1 MLKSFL
7 SAALLL
13 AGCGFLP
20 AVELNC
26 VFDRELP
33 AAVSVAGDTRQENG
47 TAVRV
52 NSKNYVAAVIRFDGE
67 TSASGSLELDLKTS
81 GQPPSL
87 LGVILY
93 RRNAKRALERISTP
107 AWLKAVP
114 IDSFGQLTFNFPAGT
129 FKSGTE
135 YQIYIYRANQKG
147 TLFFRRIT
155 FRTAKTEKSI
165 TLNYRNTPD
174 LVGPLTRGPSGKPDF
189 HIHLTGVNPAKSIRE
204 VVVTRP
210 GGRWVSGDDVKKNF
224 WMIDYYDS
232 ADFPAR
238 KNPRNN
244 FDGAVHSGLSCLD
257 LVMEGG
263 YAEGASYRCEVF
275 YSDGTKDIWKAELEK
290 PDPPM
295 IPRFFTHKQPILAA
309 PSFMLPDGWKQPAIA
324 GQTYFQL
331 MSEKELLKNGLV
343 MQGKTHRRVWS
354 LGWFLPFAG
363 LNQKPSRAMID
374 KYVKWSHRAALR
386 EFEVFDSS
394 GKKITGST
402 VSGSGDLKWLD
413 LSKVIDGNTSPDSAA
428 RAEKARIGQP
438 QKAEITLTFPRPVK
452 LSKAV
457 LYHGCRNGSQIG
469 WTARDFTLEAL
480 QNGKWTAVP
489 GGEVR
494 NNKQVQT
501 EHNLNGIQT
510 AALRLRILDENPLAD
525 YAAADWS
532 ADNSLL
538 DLKKTEKIPNDV
550 TFHYWYLG
558 HDSKLHYALPPD
570 DFTPPGMDKYR
581 KWRAA
586 HPNFMGFQLAEFDN
600 DLLCML
606 GWGSYRDQKGAKSVY
621 DSASKQLVIHR
632 PIPKLPDTRAEAV
645 GKYGDL
651 FRFYQRMMFNDCAN
665 FSSLT
670 IWHHHPME
678 WGAVSTVMECFGG
691 CPVFSLQIA
700 AARGASRQYGNKPW
714 GCYYATYLGHG
725 HLNYLKNGK
734 TYGPHGGKSVS
745 LYRRQL
751 YYGYLTG
758 ATYVDY
764 EHQDIAFVTKRFV
777 KGQQPELSPHGKAVL
792 ETAEFARHDPDRGHV
807 YTPIAVLMDWEHG
820 WDSHEGRKIWMGMF
834 KPTLGDRNI
843 DVWMKGIF
851 GNSEMPQEGY
861 GCNMSQTGFSGLADI
876 LVLNPPSGPPRN
888 LTDYPAAIV
897 TGSIRWNDRV
907 VEAVRNYVRNGGI
920 LLINSE
926 QLPKALDKRFTGVE
940 FTGKTASG
948 TETLT
953 MDKKKLPKAVR
964 PYEYRKV
971 RLQGASVLLQ
981 TPDRQPLATVFKYG
995 RGKVVLTLQKYLM
1008 EEPASAGQK
1017 QGLPAV
1023 HYLLSLLRQ
1032 ELLPFQVKGDSPAE
1046 VVAAKLK
1053 NGWRVSLLN
1062 NRGVYKQATTA
1073 PVVVPS
1079 ERTVQTVIFPGR
1091 IDSVTERISGKKL
1104 PVREIDG
1111 KSQVTVTIPAGELVV
1126 LDIYTAKS

>member
-1 MLKSFL
+1 MLKFICP
-7 SAALLL
+7 AVLLL
-13 AGCGFLP
+13 TGCGLLP

-33 AAVSVAGDTRQENG
+33 DAVTVAGDTRREDG
-47 TAVRV
+47 AAVRV
-52 NSKNYVAAVIRFDGE
+52 NVKNYVAAIIRFQGE
-67 TSASGSLELDLKTS
+67 SSASGTLELDLKTI
-81 GQPPSL
+81 GQPPTR

-93 RRNAKRALERISTP
+93 RRNAERALERISTP

-114 IDSFGQLTFNFPAGT
+114 IDSFGLLTFSFPAGT

-135 YQIYIYRANQKG
+135 YRIYIYRANQKG
-147 TLFFRRIT
+147 TLIFRRIT
-155 FRTAKTEKSI
+155 FKTARTEKSI

-174 LVGPLTRGPSGKPDF
+174 LVGPVTRGPSGKPDF
-189 HIHLTGVNPAKSIRE
+189 HIHLTGVDPAKSIRE

-244 FDGAVHSGLSCLD
+244 FDGAVHSGLSCID

-263 YAEGASYRCEVF
+263 YSEGASYLCEVF
-275 YSDGTKDIWKAELEK
+275 YADGSKDTWTAALKK

-295 IPRFFTHKQPILAA
+295 TPLFFSHKQPILAA
-309 PSFMLPDGWKQPAIA
+309 PSFALPEGWKQPVIS
-324 GQTYFQL
+324 GKTYFQM
-331 MSEKELLKNGLV
+331 MSPRGKLDRGLL

-363 LNQKPSRAMID
+363 MNRNPSRAQIE
-374 KYVKWSHRAALR
+374 KYVKWSRRAALR
-386 EFEVFDSS
+386 EFQVFDA
-394 GKKITGST
+394 GGQQLGGATVTG
-402 VSGSGDLKWLD
+402 GGPKWLD
-413 LSKVIDGNTSPDSAA
+413 LEKVIDGDTSPDSAA
-428 RAEKARIGQP
+428 KAEKNRINQP
-438 QKAEITLTFPRPVK
+438 QEAEITLTFPHPVK

-457 LYHGCRNGSQIG
+457 LHHGCRNGSQIG
-469 WTARDFTLEAL
+469 WTARNFVLDSL
-480 QNGKWTAVP
+480 QDGKWTAVP
-489 GGEVR
+489 GCEVR
-494 NNKQVQT
+494 NNKKDRT
-501 EHNLNGIQT
+501 EHALNGIET
-510 AALRLRILDENPLAD
+510 TALRLRIQDENPLAD
-525 YAAADWS
+525 YGIADWS
-532 ADNSLL
+532 ADNVLL
-538 DLKKTEKIPNDV
+538 DLKKTEKIPEDV

-558 HDSKLHYALPPD
+558 HDSRLHYALPPD
-570 DFTPPGMDKYR
+570 GFTPPGMDKYR

-606 GWGSYRDQKGAKSVY
+606 GWGSYRDQKGAKAVY
-621 DSASKQLVIHR
+621 DSAGKQLVIQR
-632 PIPKLPDTRAEAV
+632 PIPKLPDTRTEAV
-645 GKYGDL
+645 AQYEHIFK
-651 FRFYQRMMFNDCAN
+651 FYQHMMFNDCAN

-691 CPVFSLQIA
+691 CPVFSMQIA

-725 HLNYLKNGK
+725 HLNYLKSNDS
-734 TYGPHGGKSVS
+734 TFGPDCGKSAS

-758 ATYVDY
+758 VTYVDY
-764 EHQDIAFVTKRFV
+764 EHADIAFVTKKFV

-792 ETAEFARHDPDRGHV
+792 EAAEFAERDPERGHV
-807 YTPIAVLMDWEHG
+807 YTPVAVLMDWENG
-820 WDSHEGRKIWMGMF
+820 WNPHEERKIWMGMF

-861 GCNMSQTGFSGLADI
+861 GCNMSQTGFSALADI
-876 LVLNPPSGPPRN
+876 LMLNPPGGPPRN
-888 LTDYPAAIV
+888 LADYPAAIV
-897 TGSIRWNDRV
+897 IGSIRWNAGV
-907 VEAVRNYVRNGGI
+907 IEAVRDHVRNGGI
-920 LLINSE
+920 LIINSE
-926 QLPKALDKRFTGVE
+926 QLPEVMDSGFTGVE
-940 FTGKTASG
+940 LTGKSASG

-953 MDKKKLPKAVR
+953 MDDRKLTKAAR
-964 PYEYRKV
+964 PYEYRQV
-971 RLQGASVLLQ
+971 RLKGASVLLQ
-981 TPDRQPLATVFKYG
+981 TPDRQPLATVFQYG

-1017 QGLPAV
+1017 QGLPAI

-1032 ELLPFQVKGDSPAE
+1032 ELLPFQVRGDSPAE
-1046 VVAAKLK
+1046 VVAARLK

-1073 PVVVPS
+1073 PIIVTS
-1079 ERTVQTVIFPGR
+1079 EKTVQTVSFPGR
-1091 IDSVTERISGKKL
+1091 IESVTERISGKTL
-1104 PVREIDG
+1104 PVKTVDG
-1111 KSQVTVTIPAGELVV
+1111 RDQVTVTIPAGDLAV
-1126 LDIYTAKS
+1126 LDFAVSSK

>member
-1 MLKSFL
+1 MFRCFVWITLV
-7 SAALLL
+7 L
-13 AGCGFLP
+13 AGCGCLN
-20 AVELNC
+20 AVDLDC
-26 VFDRELP
+26 VFDRGLP
-33 AAVSVAGDTRQENG
+33 AGISVAGDTRQENG

-52 NSKNYVAAVIRFDGE
+52 NSKNYVAAVIRFQGE
-67 TSASGSLELDLKTS
+67 SSAAGTLELDLKTI

-93 RRNAKRALERISTP
+93 FRNTKRQLERISTP

-114 IDSFGQLTFNFPAGT
+114 IDSFGQMKFTFPAGR
-129 FKSGTE
+129 FKTGTE

-147 TLFFRRIT
+147 TLVFRRIS
-155 FRTAKTEKSI
+155 FKTQASGKSI
-165 TLNYRNTPD
+165 SLHYKNTPD
-174 LVGPLTRGPSGKPDF
+174 LVGPVTRGPSGKPDF

-244 FDGAVHSGLSCLD
+244 FDGALHSGLSCID

-263 YAEGASYRCEVF
+263 YAEGASYLCEVF

-290 PDPPM
+290 PERPEM
-295 IPRFFTHKQPILAA
+295 PRFFGNQKPLLGNS
-309 PSFMLPDGWKQPAIA
+309 SFALPAGWKQPVIA

-331 MSEKELLKNGLV
+331 MSEKDLLKNGLI

-363 LNQKPSRAMID
+363 LNQKPSKSQIE

-386 EFEVFDSS
+386 EFEVFDSN
-394 GKKITGST
+394 GKKITGSAVT
-402 VSGSGDLKWLD
+402 GSGDLKWLD
-413 LSKVIDGNTSPDSAA
+413 LKKVIDGNTSPDSAA
-428 RAEKARIGQP
+428 RAEKARIDQP
-438 QKAEITLTFPRPVK
+438 QKAEITLTFPHPVK

-457 LYHGCRNGSQIG
+457 LHHGCRNGSRIG
-469 WTARDFTLEAL
+469 WTAKDFVLETQ
-480 QNGKWTAVP
+480 QNGKWTAVS

-494 NNKQVQT
+494 NNKQVKT
-501 EHNLNGIQT
+501 EHDLNGIRT

-525 YAAADWS
+525 YSAVDWS
-532 ADNSLL
+532 ADNQLL
-538 DLKKTEKIPNDV
+538 DLKKTDKIPNDV

-558 HDSKLHYALPPD
+558 HDSKLHYGLPPNG
-570 DFTPPGMDKYR
+570 FTPRGMEKYR
-581 KWRAA
+581 KWRAK

-606 GWGSYRDQKGAKSVY
+606 GWGPYRDQKGAKTVY
-621 DSASKQLVIHR
+621 DSASRDLVIHR

-645 GKYGDL
+645 GLYGQL

-725 HLNYLKNGK
+725 HLNYLKSNGK
-734 TYGPHGGKSVS
+734 TFGPHGGKSVS

-764 EHQDIAFVTKRFV
+764 EHQDIAFVTRRFV

-807 YTPIAVLMDWEHG
+807 YTPIALLLDWEHG

-834 KPTLGDRNI
+834 KPTIADRNTDI
-843 DVWMKGIF
+843 WMKGIF

-861 GCNMSQTGFSGLADI
+861 GCNMSQTGFSGLADV
-876 LVLNPPSGPPRN
+876 LVLNPPRGPARN
-888 LTDYPAAIV
+888 LSDYPAAIV
-897 TGSIRWNDRV
+897 SGAIKWNGPV
-907 VEAVRNYVRNGGI
+907 VDAVRNYVRNGGI
-920 LLINSE
+920 LVINSE
-926 QLPKALDKRFTGVE
+926 QLPKALDSSFTGVE
-940 FTGKTASG
+940 FSGTTGSG
-948 TETLT
+948 TETVT
-953 MDKKKLPKAVR
+953 WDRKKLPISKR
-964 PYEYRKV
+964 PYEFRKV
-971 RLQGASVLLQ
+971 RLKGASVLLQ
-981 TPDRQPLATVFKYG
+981 TPDRQPLTTVFRYG
-995 RGKVVLTLQKYLM
+995 KGKVVLTLQKYLA

-1017 QGLPAV
+1017 QGLPTV
-1023 HYLLSLLRQ
+1023 HYLLSLLRH

-1046 VVAAKLK
+1046 VVTAKLK
-1053 NGWRVSLLN
+1053 NGWRISLLN
-1062 NRGVYKQATTA
+1062 NRGVYKQATKA

-1079 ERTVQTVIFPGR
+1079 ERTVQTVIFPGKV
-1091 IDSVTERISGKKL
+1091 DSVTERISGKKL
-1104 PVREIDG
+1104 PIRKQG
-1111 KSQVTVTIPAGELVV
+1111 GNNLVTVTIPAGELAVMDFIV
-1126 LDIYTAKS
+1126 K

>member
-1 MLKSFL
+1 MWIVLF
-7 SAALLL
+7 L
-13 AGCGFLP
+13 AGCGCLN
-20 AVELNC
+20 AVDLDC
-26 VFDRELP
+26 VFDRKLP
-33 AAVSVAGDTRQENG
+33 AGISVAGDTRQENG

-52 NSKNYVAAVIRFDGE
+52 NSKYYVAAVIRFQGE
-67 TSASGSLELDLKTS
+67 SSAAGTLELDLKTT
-81 GQPPSL
+81 GQPPSQ

-93 RRNAKRALERISTP
+93 FRNAKRQLERISTP

-114 IDSFGQLTFNFPAGT
+114 IDSFGQMKFTFPAGR
-129 FKSGTE
+129 FKTGTE

-147 TLFFRRIT
+147 TLIFRRIS
-155 FRTAKTEKSI
+155 FKTQAGGKSI
-165 TLNYRNTPD
+165 SLHYKNTPD
-174 LVGPLTRGPSGKPDF
+174 LVGPVTRGPSGKPDF

-204 VVVTRP
+204 IVVTRP

-244 FDGAVHSGLSCLD
+244 FDGALHSGLSCID

-263 YAEGASYRCEVF
+263 YAEGASYQCEVF

-290 PDPPM
+290 PERPEM
-295 IPRFFTHKQPILAA
+295 PRFFGNQKPLLGNS
-309 PSFMLPDGWKQPAIA
+309 SFVLPAGWKQPVIA
-324 GQTYFQL
+324 GNTYFQL
-331 MSEKELLKNGLV
+331 MSEKNLLKNGLV

-363 LNQKPSRAMID
+363 LNQKPSKSQIE

-386 EFEVFDSS
+386 EFEVFDSN
-394 GKKITGST
+394 GKKITGLT
-402 VSGSGDLKWLD
+402 VTGSGDLKWLD
-413 LSKVIDGNTSPDSAA
+413 LKKVIDGNTSPDSAA
-428 RAEKARIGQP
+428 KAEKARIDQP

-457 LYHGCRNGSQIG
+457 LHHGCRNGSRIG
-469 WTARDFTLEAL
+469 WTAKDFVLEAQ
-480 QNGKWTAVP
+480 QNGKWTAVS
-489 GGEVR
+489 GGEVH
-494 NNKQVQT
+494 NNKQVKT
-501 EHNLNGIQT
+501 EHNLNGIQAT
-510 AALRLRILDENPLAD
+510 ALRIRILDENPLAD
-525 YAAADWS
+525 YASVDWS
-532 ADNSLL
+532 ADNQLL

-570 DFTPPGMDKYR
+570 GFTPPGMEKYL
-581 KWRAA
+581 KWRAK

-606 GWGSYRDQKGAKSVY
+606 GWGSYRDQKGAKAVY
-621 DSASKQLVIHR
+621 DSASRDLVIQR

-645 GKYGDL
+645 GLYGNL

-725 HLNYLKNGK
+725 HLNYLKSNGT

-807 YTPIAVLMDWEHG
+807 YTPIALLLDWEHG

-834 KPTLGDRNI
+834 KPTIADRNTDI
-843 DVWMKGIF
+843 WMKGIF

-861 GCNMSQTGFSGLADI
+861 GCNMSQTGFSGLADV
-876 LVLNPPSGPPRN
+876 LVLNPPGGPARN
-888 LTDYPAAIV
+888 LSDYPAAIV
-897 TGSIRWNDRV
+897 SGAIKWNQRV
-907 VEAVRNYVRNGGI
+907 IDAVRNYVRNGGI
-920 LLINSE
+920 LVINSE
-926 QLPKALDKRFTGVE
+926 QLPKEFSSSFTGVE
-940 FTGKTASG
+940 FTGKTGSG
-948 TETLT
+948 TETVT
-953 MDKKKLPKAVR
+953 WDRKKLPASKR
-964 PYEYRKV
+964 PYEYRKI
-971 RLQGASVLLQ
+971 RLKGASVLLQ

-995 RGKVVLTLQKYLM
+995 KGKVVLTLQKYLA
-1008 EEPASAGQK
+1008 EEPAAAGQK
-1017 QGLPAV
+1017 QGLPTV
-1023 HYLLSLLRQ
+1023 HYLLSLLRH
-1032 ELLPFQVKGDSPAE
+1032 ELLPFQVRGDSPAE
-1046 VVAAKLK
+1046 VVTAKLK
-1053 NGWRVSLLN
+1053 NGWRISLLN
-1062 NRGVYKQATTA
+1062 NRGVYKQATKA
-1073 PVVVPS
+1073 PVIVPS
-1079 ERTVQTVIFPGR
+1079 ERTVQTVIFPGKA
-1091 IDSVTERISGKKL
+1091 DSVTERISGKKL
-1104 PVREIDG
+1104 PIRKKDG
-1111 KSQVTVTIPAGELVV
+1111 KNLVTVTIPAGELAI
-1126 LDIYTAKS
+1126 LDFIVQ